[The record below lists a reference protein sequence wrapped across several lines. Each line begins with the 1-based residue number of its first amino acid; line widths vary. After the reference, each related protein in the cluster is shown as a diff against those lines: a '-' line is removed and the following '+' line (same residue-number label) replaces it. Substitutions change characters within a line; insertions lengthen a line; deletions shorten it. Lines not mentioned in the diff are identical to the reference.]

1 MTFLKNGILYRNK
14 RVFTKIKQIQSRV
27 KRGTS
32 NYSNSSA
39 QNNSGPKNS
48 VMFSPMISKKSRRYE
63 DVEAQYDQIV
73 EQEELRRL
81 KQNKIIAKRRKQRK
95 KQMISRL
102 ENDDSKLE
110 GDHTQDSPESNSSD
124 FSDDEIDDDDFT
136 KDLENSQVLNMLN
149 GEDRDD
155 LDDDSCMID

>member
-1 MTFLKNGILYRNK
+1 
-14 RVFTKIKQIQSRV
+14 
-27 KRGTS
+27 
-32 NYSNSSA
+32 
-39 QNNSGPKNS
+39 
-48 VMFSPMISKKSRRYE
+48 MISKKSRRYE

-102 ENDDSKLE
+102 ENDDSKME

-136 KDLENSQVLNMLN
+136 NDLENSQVLNMLN